1 MSTTHHLRIE
11 DQRVAPENWT
21 NGVPLHPGAHQT
33 SGPVLKGS
41 NARSS
46 TGGPEARYIVEDTT
60 KRKLLT
66 YQLAAVVVCTRFTFR
81 YRYPKVLVTVRCPRG
96 DRVPTPTLLQNIV
109 EFHPHTGT
117 IDIAVLADSYLYR
130 SLVQH

>member
-1 MSTTHHLRIE
+1 MSAPHLRIE
-11 DQRVAPENWT
+11 DQRVAPENRT
-21 NGVPLHPGAHQT
+21 NGALQHSDAHYT

-60 KRKLLT
+60 KRKFLT
-66 YQLAAVVVCTRFTFR
+66 YQLAAVVVCTHFTFR
-81 YRYPKVLVTVRCPRG
+81 YRHSKVLVTVCCPRG
-96 DRVPTPTLLQNIV
+96 DRVPTPTLLQNFV

-117 IDIAVLADSYLYR
+117 IDATVLADSYLYR

>member
-1 MSTTHHLRIE
+1 MSAPHLRIE
-11 DQRVAPENWT
+11 DRVAPENRT
-21 NGVPLHPGAHQT
+21 NAVPQHPGAHQT

-66 YQLAAVVVCTRFTFR
+66 YQLAAVVVCTRFTVR
-81 YRYPKVLVTVRCPRG
+81 YRYSKVLVTVCCPRG
-96 DRVPTPTLLQNIV
+96 DRVPTPTLLQNFV

-117 IDIAVLADSYLYR
+117 IDATVLADSYLYR